1 MWWRP
6 SGLPAG
12 CWSPRG
18 RREGALRGAGRG
30 TGPRP
35 GVAGRQPHC
44 PLRPACCSAFLSR
57 GGPQGLVPT
66 SCPHQMQMLS
76 QLWALGA
83 PHSPVS
89 REVMGNPCQ
98 MPRDGGGTASD
109 AGAELSWA
117 LWAGL
122 ASLPRRQRTQMGGS
136 HPGTCDRRPAGG
148 LSSSG
153 QGHAPS
159 RLSSHPHSLA
169 PDTSPHPACLPPP
182 PSWGALGTID
192 ILTP

>member
-1 MWWRP
+1 MARCGGKETERGVAKPEACPSCVPHTVLSSPHFPPLEPQRGLRLFPLGNAGAAFGGGLSKLWRRP
-6 SGLPAG
+6 PGLPAG

-30 TGPRP
+30 TGPKP

-44 PLRPACCSAFLSR
+44 PLRPAACCSAFLSR

-83 PHSPVS
+83 SHSPVS

-98 MPRDGGGTASD
+98 MPRDGV
-109 AGAELSWA
+109 
-117 LWAGL
+117 
-122 ASLPRRQRTQMGGS
+122 
-136 HPGTCDRRPAGG
+136 
-148 LSSSG
+148 G
-153 QGHAPS
+153 Q
-159 RLSSHPHSLA
+159 
-169 PDTSPHPACLPPP
+169 
-182 PSWGALGTID
+182 
-192 ILTP
+192 